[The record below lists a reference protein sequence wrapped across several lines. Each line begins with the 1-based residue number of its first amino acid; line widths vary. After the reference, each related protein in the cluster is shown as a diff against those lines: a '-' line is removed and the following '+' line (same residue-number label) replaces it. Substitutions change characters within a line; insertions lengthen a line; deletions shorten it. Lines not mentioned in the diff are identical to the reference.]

1 MADET
6 VSGDIRY
13 SRYWLPPLE
22 AGEYKVVV
30 QQTVTE
36 LHASAV
42 PAAPFTPVNY
52 DFVVSGPRFA
62 LNPADIYSVYPPE
75 GATGAF
81 DRSLPH
87 IVFVR
92 PTIPWER
99 KASAASPDHQPWMA
113 LLQFSADDDASGAGI
128 PRIEPR
134 KVRDLI
140 KDLPPGV
147 AGPQNLAHEEYE
159 LNDPCN
165 TIDLDAEVFRQIA
178 PSLADLDYL
187 AHVRRVNTDN
197 KETASFLTA

>member
-140 KDLPPGV
+140 KDLPDRGSLQAVEILRKSQVLRPAADIGKRSLRRLLHH
-147 AGPQNLAHEEYE
+147 AFDPQRIYSKKPHRGQGQHSRTN
-159 LNDPCN
+159 
-165 TIDLDAEVFRQIA
+165 
-178 PSLADLDYL
+178 
-187 AHVRRVNTDN
+187 
-197 KETASFLTA
+197 